1 MVFVND
7 KKFACESCIK
17 GHRSSGCQHADRPLF
32 EVKKKGR
39 PVSQCDKCRELRKTK
54 RMHGK
59 CTCDSSSAPGP
70 SVEVNTVGTS
80 DRSAS
85 KAKSRRFKR
94 IAPALPNGLKGV
106 LPAPEIRTEVSPNLC
121 RCGGKDATV
130 CTCGHERGPS
140 PLMRQPDNGGLAA
153 LAQAALFC
161 CADNLPST
169 STSTSGMP
177 SSLSSSMTTAAP
189 TEGTARKHTR
199 SCCSSAA
206 NSRPPSPKPKRT
218 KQSTSAPSLP
228 HSHDQHLPHAPNC
241 CSASTPPA
249 YMTSFAH
256 THASSSAPPVF
267 PPIGPHSASAPVT
280 DSGCCCGIQC
290 ACPGCVQHRGTEHAA
305 KDYGDCEDGECRT
318 CVDHEGGVA
327 LPERALAF
335 SQGRYASGS
344 SSTALAAPRARG
356 GSVSTSY
363 IDAFFATAASLP
375 APPPGRTGLLDPTN
389 VLVYPRGIFGGGDP
403 ERRSLFGLVEVPKLQ
418 CSCPGGCGC
427 PDGQCA
433 CGEGCTGCAPGSDGV
448 EEGESAV
455 VEVAARTS
463 AKVGSCCSR

>member
-1 MVFVND
+1 MVRDTASAEYFRPWALTRVGQVFVND

-70 SVEVNTVGTS
+70 SVEVNTVGQS
-80 DRSAS
+80 DRSES

-121 RCGGKDATV
+121 RCGGKDATI

-161 CADNLPST
+161 CADNLP
-169 STSTSGMP
+169 
-177 SSLSSSMTTAAP
+177 
-189 TEGTARKHTR
+189 
-199 SCCSSAA
+199 CCSSAA

-218 KQSTSAPSLP
+218 KQSTSAPSLA

-241 CSASTPPA
+241 CSASSPPA

-267 PPIGPHSASAPVT
+267 PAIGPHSASAPVT
-280 DSGCCCGIQC
+280 DSGCCCGVQC

-327 LPERALAF
+327 LPERALA
-335 SQGRYASGS
+335 
-344 SSTALAAPRARG
+344 
-356 GSVSTSY
+356 VSTSY